1 MVDGAIVISTHD
13 ELASRKNLDLRA
25 YKVADLLKTLATDL
39 PYVPLYIQDY
49 NVALSGKFTWPN
61 YNVYTQWGAWALNI
75 KPKN

>member
-1 MVDGAIVISTHD
+1 VIDTLIKAGKTTQDPVQRLAIY
-13 ELASRKNLDLRA
+13 RQMLR
-25 YKVADLLKTLATDL
+25 TLATDL

-61 YNVYTQWGAWALNI
+61 YNVYTQWGAWELNI